1 MFANIKKIVIPIFC
15 VFHMTAIAWWSLPHS
30 FAGMVAENNK
40 QTTIE
45 TNLFKW
51 FNFAENSW
59 LSILLT
65 RYIDITAS
73 QQYWDFFAPQSP
85 KFHQYLS
92 VCNSLFTNTQST
104 ETNCNGD
111 ILFSN
116 LKDNINIFSIFTNTS
131 RYYRLTET
139 LINLNEPE
147 LLEAFASYYA
157 SHHDH
162 NLPNN
167 THIQLIAHQ
176 FELYPDLKELPR
188 AGYRTD
194 SILWANL

>member
-15 VFHMTAIAWWSLPHS
+15 LFHMTAIVWWTLPHS

-40 QTTIE
+40 QTIIE
-45 TNLFKW
+45 TKLFKW
-51 FNFAENSW
+51 LNFAENSW

-92 VCNSLFTNTQST
+92 VCNDLFTNIQAT
-104 ETNCNGD
+104 EINCKGAT
-111 ILFSN
+111 LFSN
-116 LKDNINIFSIFTNTS
+116 LKDNINSFSIFSDTS

-139 LINLNEPE
+139 LINLNDPA
-147 LLEAFASYYA
+147 LLEAFSNYYA
-157 SHHDH
+157 SHHTH

-167 THIQLIAHQ
+167 NHIQLLAHQ
-176 FELYPDLKELPR
+176 FELYPDLKELPK

-194 SILWANL
+194 KILWENQ